1 MRCRNVPYAFRSS
14 ARVAGRGLRLMW
26 VAELRGKAAQQRRQ
40 LRGLLLSLS
49 TDQAA
54 GTVDVNRVPPARQI
68 RCSGLIANTIRR
80 PGGSIPES
88 ASSMSRAWTRMSCD
102 ETGILHCPPAPPRPR
117 PPHAQQRHLDRLVGV
132 QQQRWRRRQREPA
145 PPHCAPSRGHY
156 APARERERPRLP
168 RPRASAISPLALPP
182 ASATS
187 VAGRNRH
194 GANLRRCAT
203 IGGRRPPQS
212 SSR

>member
-1 MRCRNVPYAFRSS
+1 MSIRLIISTTSLFGFCSCWSKWRIAAPMRCRNVPYAFRSS
-14 ARVAGRGLRLMW
+14 ARVAGRGLSLMW

-88 ASSMSRAWTRMSCD
+88 ASSMGRAWTRMSCD
-102 ETGILHCPPAPPRPR
+102 EDRDTPLPASG
-117 PPHAQQRHLDRLVGV
+117 ALVAVGNTSARHLGRGRLTRSSDISIGLLACSSNVGGCV
-132 QQQRWRRRQREPA
+132 SASLPHLTVRPA
-145 PPHCAPSRGHY
+145 DGIM
-156 APARERERPRLP
+156 RLL
-168 RPRASAISPLALPP
+168 ASASDLAFR
-182 ASATS
+182 
-187 VAGRNRH
+187 GR
-194 GANLRRCAT
+194 ARR
-203 IGGRRPPQS
+203 
-212 SSR
+212 